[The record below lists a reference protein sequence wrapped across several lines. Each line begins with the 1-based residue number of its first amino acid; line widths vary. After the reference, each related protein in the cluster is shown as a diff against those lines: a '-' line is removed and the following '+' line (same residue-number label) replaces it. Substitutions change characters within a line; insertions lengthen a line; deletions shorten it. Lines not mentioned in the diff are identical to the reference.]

1 MSDHI
6 NDPSS
11 GPVDDSMGSEFD
23 NQGSVY
29 DSQPGDD
36 IYGKIASEQSP
47 FEKILA
53 KIPGFSGY
61 MERQNRRDADKF
73 LRTKLADRFEELWQR
88 VSTLQRE
95 FISQGEIAYVDDLE
109 GAAIKMRTF
118 ADRVRR
124 ATRGYSGLFDAVL
137 IGQEELAQLYQYD
150 AQMLEMVDDISR
162 AIDNVEASVGSDG
175 LPAAIRHLT
184 KLAQQAIDVYN
195 QRSELVFGTPQG

>member
-6 NDPSS
+6 DDPSS
-11 GPVDDSMGSEFD
+11 GPAEEPAGSVYD

-29 DSQPGDD
+29 GSQPSDD
-36 IYGKIASEQSP
+36 IYGKVASEQNP

-95 FISQGEIAYVDDLE
+95 FISQGEIAFVDDLE
-109 GAAIKMRTF
+109 GAAIKLRTF
-118 ADRVRR
+118 ADRIRR

-150 AQMLEMVDDISR
+150 AQMLEMVDELSR
-162 AIDNVEASVGSDG
+162 AIDNIESSVGSEG
-175 LPAAIRHLT
+175 LPAAIRHMT